1 MEAVNGFGEDMDPL
15 RSSDYQIRGRVVKY
29 LGLMDAEA
37 LERLKDS
44 KEARGIFDP
53 FYDDCIKPQIARA
66 QVGSSQGQDRGQRE
80 KQNHFKAVE
89 AALNTDDQ
97 SERNY
102 RKRYPSKGHDWNDI
116 DRYAYA
122 ISQLTI

>member
-1 MEAVNGFGEDMDPL
+1 MEPL

-29 LGLMDAEA
+29 LGLMDAKA

-53 FYDDCIKPQIARA
+53 FHDDCIKPQIARA
-66 QVGSSQGQDRGQRE
+66 QVGSSRGQRE
-80 KQNHFKAVE
+80 KQKHFKAVE
-89 AALNTDDQ
+89 AALNTGDQ
-97 SERNY
+97 GERNY